1 MVATCVTP
9 FKARS
14 LRLIKLNACGVPI
27 SGTGSAVVNFT
38 GFISV
43 AVSPQYEDGT
53 EYIQKTANGDFCVN
67 EKDPPL
73 LKRAT
78 ITITVCVL
86 DPDMMVLT
94 TGQRLLTAGTPATG
108 TGVAY
113 GEDTSDSR
121 FSLEVWQP
129 LTGAGACTPS
139 GVENFLWWLFGN
151 VGNVMIGDF
160 TFAQESTTFTITGET
175 KPMSP
180 LWPTSIGALATGLG
194 TNTIATLEHWLHNVT
209 ATPAPAGA
217 CGAVPL

>member
-14 LRLIKLNACGVPI
+14 LRLIRLNACGVPI
-27 SGTGSAVVNFT
+27 SGTGSAVVTFT
-38 GFISV
+38 GFVSV

-67 EKDPPL
+67 EKDPSQ

-78 ITITVCVL
+78 VTITVCVL

-113 GEDTSDSR
+113 GEDTSDNR
-121 FSLEVWQP
+121 FSLELWQP

-139 GVENFLWWLFGN
+139 GVENFLYWLFGN
-151 VGNVMIGDF
+151 VGNVTIGDF

-180 LWPTSIGALATGLG
+180 LWPTSIGGRTTGLG

-209 ATPAPAGA
+209 TTPAPDGV